1 LDFLLECHWAA
12 PFLFF
17 NGNTFGE
24 IARRIVDAIFL
35 EFPTGRRR
43 EASSVAAHYVAGV
56 LARQSMEQALTA
68 LAELA
73 EFQPGNRVKTL
84 RGSTRG
90 VIVRLLP
97 DGRVVWKPD
106 GTDSELTGLPES
118 LLREP
123 SRANPR
129 G

>member
-1 LDFLLECHWAA
+1 LDFLLECHRAA

-24 IARRIVDAIFL
+24 IARRIVDAIFI

-56 LARQSMEQALTA
+56 LDRPSMEQALTTV
-68 LAELA
+68 AELA
-73 EFQPGNRVKTL
+73 EFQPGDRVKTL

-90 VIVRLLP
+90 AIVRLMP
-97 DGRVVWKPD
+97 DGGVVWKPD

-123 SRANPR
+123 SRGKPR